1 MAESINRD
9 IATSIS
15 AAVKADTITSAG
27 TISNAMTV
35 VDSAGALP
43 LSGNSAG
50 DRAFVSGSNY
60 YYIHNGSGW
69 FNIALVNT
77 DPSFTSIVDGFGDS
91 VTTHVASTMS
101 PSLLVENDSAYSMI
115 LTATDPEGIPVTF
128 SATTDSNFSGFA
140 TLSQN
145 NNTFTI
151 DVKSD
156 SLATT
161 NEGSITFRATDGVN
175 VATAV
180 RSISK
185 FFTIEDGYDTD
196 TSGASHYTYA
206 NSGGGQSKAY
216 NSTYGYI
223 KFNGADNQNFNWY
236 WEPGGPLPSSG
247 WLWLNMKKTE
257 DYPLDNN
264 GGMSVGRRTYD
275 GSSYTNYHQ
284 IFAGIC
290 GSNYQQQIYLS
301 DDANATTYGATNVP
315 YRWNTES
322 SYVNFHLVWTP
333 TSAKFYVNYTLNAS
347 TTWTTSQYD
356 IAANGGLNYAR
367 LYGYQVDLQLSKLQV
382 GSLSNLPNGI
392 TA

>member
-1 MAESINRD
+1 MSSVNRD
-9 IATSIS
+9 LAKSMGAANAAGTLTSTGEVS
-15 AAVKADTITSAG
+15 GSAG
-27 TISNAMTV
+27 ITV
-35 VDSAGALP
+35 VTSTDSLP
-43 LSGNSAG
+43 SVASAG
-50 DRAFVSGSNY
+50 DRAFVDSSNR
-60 YYIHNGSGW
+60 YYIHSGSGW
-69 FNIALVNT
+69 YNIALINT
-77 DPSFTSIVDGFGDS
+77 DPSITSIVDGFGDS
-91 VTTHVASTMS
+91 VTSTTTS
-101 PSLLVENDSAYSMI
+101 IVENDSSYSMI
-115 LTATDPEGIPVTF
+115 LTATDPEGTPVTF
-128 SATTDSNFSGFA
+128 SATTDSNFSGLA

-151 DVKSD
+151 GVKSD

-180 RSISK
+180 RSIAT

-196 TSGASHYTYA
+196 TTGASHYTYT
-206 NSGGGQSKAY
+206 NTGGGQSKAY

-223 KFNGADNQNFNWY
+223 KFNGADNHSFDWY

-257 DYPLDNN
+257 DYPNDNN
-264 GGMSVGRRTYD
+264 GFMAVGRRTYD
-275 GSSYTNYHQ
+275 GSSYTYYHK
-284 IFAGIC
+284 ILAGIC
-290 GSNYQQQIYLS
+290 GSNYQQQIYLR

-315 YRWNTES
+315 YRWDTES
-322 SYVNFHLVWTP
+322 TYVNFHLVWTP

-367 LYGYQVDLQLSKLQV
+367 LYGSQVDLQLSKLQV
-382 GSLSNLPNGI
+382 GSGVPSGI
-392 TA
+392 T

>member
-1 MAESINRD
+1 MVNTD
-9 IATSIS
+9 PTF
-15 AAVKADTITSAG
+15 TITSAG

-77 DPSFTSIVDGFGDS
+77 DPTFTSIVDGFGDS
-91 VTTHVASTMS
+91 VTTASTMS

-128 SATTDSNFSGFA
+128 SATTDSNFSGLA
-140 TLSQN
+140 TISQSD
-145 NNTFTI
+145 NTFTI
-151 DVKSD
+151 AVKSD
-156 SLATT
+156 SDATT
-161 NEGSITFRATDGVN
+161 DEGSITFRATDGVN

-180 RSISK
+180 KSIGT

-216 NSTYGYI
+216 NSTYGYV
-223 KFNGADNQNFNWY
+223 KFNGADNHTFDWY
-236 WEPGGPLPSSG
+236 WEPGGPLPASG

-257 DYPLDNN
+257 DYPNDNN
-264 GGMSVGRRTYD
+264 GFMAVGRRTYD
-275 GSSYTNYHQ
+275 GSAYTYYHK
-284 IFAGIC
+284 IVGGLC
-290 GSNYQQQIYLS
+290 GSSYQQQIYVR
-301 DDANATTYGATNVP
+301 DDANATVYGATNVP
-315 YRWNTES
+315 YRWDTES
-322 SYVNFHLVWTP
+322 AYVNFHLVWTP
-333 TSAKFYVNYTLNAS
+333 TSAKLYVNYTLNAS

-367 LYGYQVDLQLSKLQV
+367 FHGSQVDLQLSKLQV
-382 GSLSNLPNGI
+382 GSGVPDGI
-392 TA
+392 T